1 MIRTRVPPLAAD
13 FRQAIYGGEIF
24 IIPANAQTQGIAST
38 LQTLVHSHYAAADA
52 LDNIHTYY
60 DSATLWQNL
69 TAARQDVATQNIAR
83 QMITPLISPLFNADS
98 AFDVLRLRCSVHNGH
113 LNPAAAQSYAAHRD
127 TWFANPQAQINF
139 WLPLTDVTP
148 QQGFRFY
155 RRYFDRAINNNSNTF
170 NYDDFA
176 RNVGFQA
183 PTRSPASAHPTN
195 QSIIHGDKGHSF
207 SCNAGD
213 LLIFSAA
220 HLHQPEANATE
231 RTRFSVDFRVIDSQ
245 DRANGLGAPNV
256 DNASQ
261 GDASI
266 DYLRL

>member
-1 MIRTRVPPLAAD
+1 MIRTRIPPIAAD
-13 FRQAIYGGEIF
+13 FRQAIYDGEVF
-24 IIPANAQTQGIAST
+24 IIPANAQTQGITST
-38 LQTLVHSHYAAADA
+38 LQTLVHSHYTAGDA
-52 LDNIHTYY
+52 LDSVHTYY

-69 TAARQDVATQNIAR
+69 SAARQDVAMQALAR
-83 QMITPLISPLFNADS
+83 QMITPLISPLFNARS
-98 AFDVLRLRCSVHNGH
+98 AFDLMRLRCSAHNGH

-155 RRYFDRAINNNSNTF
+155 RRYFSRAIDNNSDAF
-170 NYDDFA
+170 DYDDFA
-176 RNVGFQA
+176 QNVGFQSK
-183 PTRSPASAHPTN
+183 TRSPANAHPTN
-195 QSIIHGDKGHSF
+195 QAAISNDLGHSF

-220 HLHQPEANATE
+220 HLHQPEANATG